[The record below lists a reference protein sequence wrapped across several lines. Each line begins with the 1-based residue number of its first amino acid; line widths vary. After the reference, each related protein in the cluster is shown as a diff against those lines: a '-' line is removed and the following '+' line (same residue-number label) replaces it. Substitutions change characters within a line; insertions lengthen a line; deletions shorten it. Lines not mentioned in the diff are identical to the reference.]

1 MFTCAGCERKSN
13 QIPRIRFIRRRFAGR
28 ATCSR
33 HVRRNLFTKLA
44 LAFFVLLLS
53 VLIAVDFFADRA
65 LQRDYVRT
73 GFEQLIAI
81 ARIAQ
86 ANPPQLS
93 SIPPEKPE
101 EIAAL
106 ETWTRH
112 IAASGA
118 RITVATADG
127 LVLSDSQSDPKTME
141 NHAARPEIMQA
152 LSEGTGRSV
161 RHSATINRDLL
172 YYAVRQTSPS
182 GKPYILRFASPEE
195 AVGQVLWPLRRGLWF
210 ASALILLIAGIAVV
224 LVSRNFSDRIERLTA
239 FSQRVAEGDF
249 RAQASDATGDALDV
263 LSDSLN
269 QTAARLDRTIR
280 TLTEERNLSSA
291 ILGSMVEGVLVVN
304 AAERVVF
311 ANHSF
316 AEILGL
322 GVPPQAGSGL
332 VEWVRQTELIEA
344 VRKVLAGEPRVESE
358 IVTGTLRQ
366 HFFAATVASVRTT
379 GTDGA
384 VLVLHDITDLRKLER
399 VRRDFVANV
408 SHEFRTP
415 LTAIQGF
422 AETLLAGALDDPQNR
437 IRFLE
442 IILEH
447 SRRLARLTEDLL
459 KLSKMDA
466 DRLEFET
473 RRIPVAAFIEGCM
486 ETAQP
491 RARDKDLQLSVN
503 QAEKIPDI
511 AGDRR
516 RLTEVLQNLLD
527 NAIQYTP
534 AGGQIMVSAEV
545 TGSEVTFTVSDT
557 GIGIPQADQPR
568 IFERFYRVDV
578 ARSREVG
585 GTGLGLSISKH
596 LVEVHGGRIWVD
608 SEVGQGSQFHF
619 TVPIFDP
626 ERATLRPA
634 R

>member
-1 MFTCAGCERKSN
+1 M
-13 QIPRIRFIRRRFAGR
+13 
-28 ATCSR
+28 
-33 HVRRNLFTKLA
+33 
-44 LAFFVLLLS
+44 LLLS

-93 SIPPEKPE
+93 AMPPEKPE

-112 IAASGA
+112 TAASGA
-118 RITVATADG
+118 RITVVTADG

-152 LSEGTGRSV
+152 LREGIGRSV

-210 ASALILLIAGIAVV
+210 ASTLILLIAGIAVV

-344 VRKVLAGEPRVESE
+344 VHKVLAGEPRVESE

-384 VLVLHDITDLRKLER
+384 VVVLHDITDLRKLER

-422 AETLLAGALDDPQNR
+422 AETLLAGAMDDPQNR
-437 IRFLE
+437 GRFLE
-442 IILEH
+442 IIVEH

-459 KLSKMDA
+459 MLSKMDA

-473 RRIPVAAFIEGCM
+473 RRIPVGPFIESCI

-491 RARDKDLQLSVN
+491 RWSALPSN
-503 QAEKIPDI
+503 
-511 AGDRR
+511 
-516 RLTEVLQNLLD
+516 T
-527 NAIQYTP
+527 
-534 AGGQIMVSAEV
+534 VSA
-545 TGSEVTFTVSDT
+545 T
-557 GIGIPQADQPR
+557 IACL
-568 IFERFYRVDV
+568 ER
-578 ARSREVG
+578 
-585 GTGLGLSISKH
+585 
-596 LVEVHGGRIWVD
+596 
-608 SEVGQGSQFHF
+608 
-619 TVPIFDP
+619 
-626 ERATLRPA
+626 
-634 R
+634 